1 MKFTSGTVVAGKIE
15 IDGER
20 PADGTR
26 VTILI
31 PEGEADFDLTPDQ
44 KAELVAAMSEQ
55 DADLLDAD
63 DLLRE
68 LRAPR

>member
-1 MKFTSGTVVAGKIE
+1 MKFASGTVVAGKIE

-31 PEGEADFDLTPDQ
+31 PEGDADFDLTAEQ
-44 KAELVAAMSEQ
+44 KAELIAAMSEPES
-55 DADLLDAD
+55 DLLDAG
-63 DLLRE
+63 DLLRD

>member
-1 MKFTSGTVVAGKIE
+1 MKLASGTVVAGKIE

-31 PEGEADFDLTPDQ
+31 PEPDADFDLTVEQ
-44 KAELVAAMSEQ
+44 KAELIAAMSEP
-55 DADLLDAD
+55 DSDLLDGAD
-63 DLLRE
+63 LVRE